1 MTCTLECDTPSK
13 ALATQSEVVRRTAG
27 SSPDRPYETPYV
39 HRSPISAEPLM
50 PHAIETPQSLPPVAG
65 SPSNAMNDNTIS
77 DRLAD
82 RIGQHR
88 YGMWFDRT
96 TRMTIDGE
104 KVDIAAESQFVAD
117 WIRRH
122 FRRDLEEV
130 AREALG
136 EGASVDLHVAPE
148 IFRQEDIDG
157 RTQSDDDRGP
167 RARRQHKT
175 DPEHIAPSLR
185 PARRRESSRKQNLRR
200 LDEFVIGSSNQ
211 LAYQAA
217 CSVAEDLDSAPSIL
231 FIHGECGVGK
241 THLLQGVANAR
252 ARMAS
257 PSSSGQTSRQRVRYV
272 TGEEFTNEYIA
283 AVRGGK
289 IDTFRSKM
297 RKLDLLAIDDI
308 HFLSNKTATQ
318 NEFLHTLDAI
328 GLGGASILLASD
340 EHPRQIGRFSASL
353 TSRFLSGMVVRIERP
368 EMTMRQELVRRMASD
383 RDLELTDAATRLLA
397 TRFTG
402 SVRELSGALMKL
414 AALRRLDGTRT
425 DAVGAIMVEQMFE
438 GEMTP
443 GPRTPIRLGEIVE
456 TVCTKLG
463 IEPDELLGRGRHR
476 RVVLARGLVVH
487 LARELTTLSFPEIAR
502 GLGRENHSTVHT
514 AARRISR
521 EIEEADAGT
530 KAALLSLPGTPE
542 ISLRELVEQLKYDVL
557 RHCSRR

>member
-1 MTCTLECDTPSK
+1 MPQATHTPTT
-13 ALATQSEVVRRTAG
+13 TQNPAG
-27 SSPDRPYETPYV
+27 SSP
-39 HRSPISAEPLM
+39 S
-50 PHAIETPQSLPPVAG
+50 SL
-65 SPSNAMNDNTIS
+65 NDHTIS

-96 TRMTIDGE
+96 TRMTVQGE
-104 KVDIAAESQFVAD
+104 KVAIAAESQFVAD

-130 AREALG
+130 AKETLG

-148 IFRQEDIDG
+148 IFRQENVD
-157 RTQSDDDRGP
+157 GP
-167 RARRQHKT
+167 RARTEHEDPNRGPRSRNQREDSGRGAQGPRSTPRRSANRRQH
-175 DPEHIAPSLR
+175 
-185 PARRRESSRKQNLRR
+185 LRR
-200 LDEFVIGSSNQ
+200 LEEFVIGTSNQ
-211 LAYQAA
+211 LAFQAA
-217 CSVAEDLDSAPSIL
+217 SAVAEEADGAPAIL
-231 FIHGECGVGK
+231 FLHGECGVGK
-241 THLLQGVANAR
+241 THLLQGVVDVRAR
-252 ARMAS
+252 A
-257 PSSSGQTSRQRVRYV
+257 SGQSTPGHQGRQRVRYV
-272 TGEEFTNEYIA
+272 TGEEFTNEYIT

-297 RKLDLLAIDDI
+297 RQLDLLAIDDI

-328 GLGGASILLASD
+328 ALGGASILLASD
-340 EHPRQIGRFSASL
+340 DHPRQIGRFSASL

-368 EMTMRQELVRRMASD
+368 EMTMRQELVRRMAAD
-383 RDLELTDAATRLLA
+383 RDLELTDAAIRLLA

-402 SVRELSGALMKL
+402 SVREMGGALMKL
-414 AALRRLDGTRT
+414 AALRRLDGART

-438 GEMTP
+438 GEIVP
-443 GPRTPIRLGEIVE
+443 GPRTPIRLAEIVE
-456 TVCTKLG
+456 SVCSKLG

-521 EIEEADAGT
+521 EINASTEETETGA
-530 KAALLSLPGTPE
+530 KAPTLSIPGTPE
-542 ISLRELVEQLKYDVL
+542 ISLRELTEQLKYDVL
-557 RHCSRR
+557 RRCSRR